1 MLNTSPLSHRL
12 RHCNN
17 SSSNKDWQMASCF
30 LPHQIPIA
38 GLLVSYSLAQGPWQC
53 HLCHNLLPTTKPLP
67 QRLHLPSHQ
76 CLSLRTAGQCHFC
89 NCWPI
94 NPTCLV
100 STALALEQQCIT
112 TIKGIIPTLQNIVT
126 CVNSDC
132 HLDLK
137 TIVLHTHNAEYNPR
151 LVSMTVLIFASGRVP
166 SLKTIH
172 NYHCINMCT
181 SFRNLVS
188 MQSFLSSKSK
198 ISLAVV
204 MPSSQSS

>member
-1 MLNTSPLSHRL
+1 MLPSTSNSHCRPFGL
-12 RHCNN
+12 ILPSPGPMTV
-17 SSSNKDWQMASCF
+17 SSMSQPSSYNQATTTKAASSQPPMSIPQDCRAVSLLQLLAHQPH
-30 LPHQIPIA
+30 LPGFNCPCSWATMHHHNQRYH
-38 GLLVSYSLAQGPWQC
+38 SHSSEHC
-53 HLCHNLLPTTKPLP
+53 HLCELRLSFGP
-67 QRLHLPSHQ
+67 QNHCVAHTQ
-76 CLSLRTAGQCHFC
+76 CRIQ
-89 NCWPI
+89 
-94 NPTCLV
+94 
-100 STALALEQQCIT
+100 
-112 TIKGIIPTLQNIVT
+112 
-126 CVNSDC
+126 
-132 HLDLK
+132 
-137 TIVLHTHNAEYNPR
+137 PR